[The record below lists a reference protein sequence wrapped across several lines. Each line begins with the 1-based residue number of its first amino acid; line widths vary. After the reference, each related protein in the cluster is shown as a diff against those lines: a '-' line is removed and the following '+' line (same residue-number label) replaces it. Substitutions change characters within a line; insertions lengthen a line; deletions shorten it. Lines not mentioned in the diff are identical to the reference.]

1 MDSVL
6 IIIDKAPYGW
16 EDAFSGFY
24 VAIACLNRE
33 LDANVLLT
41 GDGVYAA
48 LEGQKPE
55 ETIKYPSVE
64 DLTYLIFPEGSLFV
78 HKKSMEDRGLSDK
91 DLVEAAQSVD
101 DEELY
106 EIIKSKT
113 DGTAFLKI

>member
-1 MDSVL
+1 MDHVL

-33 LDANVLLT
+33 LDADVLLI

-78 HKKSMEDRGLSDK
+78 HRKSMEDRGIVED
-91 DLVEAAQSVD
+91 DLVEAAQYVD

-106 EIIKSKT
+106 EIIKSRT

>member
-1 MDSVL
+1 MNHTI

-33 LDANVLLT
+33 LNADVLLT

-64 DLTYLIFPEGSLFV
+64 DLTYLIFPEGNLFV
-78 HKKSMEDRGLSDK
+78 HKNSMEDRGIIED
-91 DLVEAAQSVD
+91 DMVEAAQSVD
-101 DEELY
+101 DEEIY

-113 DGTAFLKI
+113 HGTAFLKI

>member
-1 MDSVL
+1 MDHVI

-16 EDAFSGFY
+16 EDAFSGVY
-24 VAIACLNRE
+24 IAIACLNRE
-33 LDANVLLT
+33 LNADVLLT

-55 ETIKYPSVE
+55 ETIKYPCVE
-64 DLTYLIFPEGSLFV
+64 DLTYLIFPEGNLFV
-78 HKKSMEDRGLSDK
+78 HKKSMEDRGIIED

-113 DGTAFLKI
+113 HGTSFLKI